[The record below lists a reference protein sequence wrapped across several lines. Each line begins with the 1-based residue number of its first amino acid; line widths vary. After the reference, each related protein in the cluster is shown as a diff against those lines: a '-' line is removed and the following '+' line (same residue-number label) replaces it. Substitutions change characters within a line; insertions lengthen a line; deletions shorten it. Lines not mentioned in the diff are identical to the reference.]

1 MSDQNKNINEKDL
14 LNNLDINDGSEK
26 INNEDLISMIDLPE
40 SKEIEEIKEN
50 SDSNIY
56 DINITSLKDI
66 LFLIVDKKFDFV
78 TFEPSENE
86 VRLDFRKNNV
96 IIETK
101 YIKYPIYS
109 SILLKAKGITKLN
122 LEETNKVQEGN
133 GGINIEEK
141 NFDIITK
148 TVPSN
153 FGEKLFLK
161 TRLIDKLVEKKET
174 KKLSKGQIL
183 GFISIILLIG
193 LIVGGSFLG
202 FIVLNAKTVDDVR
215 FFAGLGINLNEIN
228 AFIAQLVTIIFSI
241 LVLIETIFLI
251 IFLFRFF
258 HTKKDQKKKKIKLG
272 IISFILLII
281 TFITASLWM
290 IIDQKIKNLPNWQ
303 EMSFG
308 EIQIYDNSKLINE
321 NFSKVGSLIT
331 DTTNIIGPIDIKF
344 DLTYLA
350 QSEEKKG
357 ITIKNF
363 NWDFGNGDIEETIVP
378 NLIKKFDKIGTN
390 NIKLTI
396 NGIDSQGKSIEK
408 IIENIPYINISY
420 IVDIE
425 ERVLNSGGKLVEFD
439 ASSISELGNIEWYFM
454 DNLTEPV
461 WKGSKYIVGKPIF
474 EDTIIGMYIKRN
486 NIKENSNFD
495 KIFVIKGEN
504 KVNIDGEIIFKRGI
518 VDDLEVTFNVDNLKN
533 DIGAGFI
540 EKYIWTI
547 GEQKYTKS
555 GDIEDSLKSSEVK
568 HKFISYGDYIV
579 KVELINSA
587 GESKIITKNISIPK
601 MLKLS
606 KEIDIYYDGELIKNL
621 NYNKNLNEYFLD
633 YIGIPSDI
641 KLDGRYVKADSTLYT
656 LSKIEWDYDS
666 DGNTDFTGLTGNYA
680 LNKEGNH
687 TITAKILFTNRK
699 IADDKVE
706 INEKIFIE
714 AVKKDAIVDFEIQSS
729 SEYAP
734 VIVGFDASRSQV
746 KDSNITKFIWDF
758 GDGVTEERDAVVPG
772 RKYSEPGDYNIK
784 LTVVT
789 TDGKSYSKSKK
800 LILKPV
806 PQSIEIKS
814 SMKKAPTMQGIDF
827 SSSNSNGQISS
838 YLWDFGDGN
847 TSNEANP
854 THQYKTSG
862 IYKVKLRLDFTNKN
876 ILEDYIEIEIY

>member
-109 SILLKAKGITKLN
+109 SILLKAKWITKLN
-122 LEETNKVQEGN
+122 LEETNKVQEWN
-133 GGINIEEK
+133 WWINIEEK

-148 TVPSN
+148 TIPSN
-153 FGEKLFLK
+153 FWEKLFLK

-174 KKLSKGQIL
+174 KKLSKWQIL
-183 GFISIILLIG
+183 WFISIILLIW
-193 LIVGGSFLG
+193 LIVGWSFLW

-215 FFAGLGINLNEIN
+215 FFAWLWINLNEIN

-258 HTKKDQKKKKIKLG
+258 HTKKDQKKKKIKLW

-303 EMSFG
+303 EMSFW

-331 DTTNIIGPIDIKF
+331 DTTNIIWPIDIKF

-350 QSEEKKG
+350 QSEEKKW

-363 NWDFGNGDIEETIVP
+363 NWDFWNWDIEETIVP
-378 NLIKKFDKIGTN
+378 NLIKKFDKIWTN

-396 NGIDSQGKSIEK
+396 NWIDSQWKSIEK

-425 ERVLNSGGKLVEFD
+425 ERVLNSWWKLVEFD
-439 ASSISELGNIEWYFM
+439 ASSISELWNIEWYFM

-461 WKGSKYIVGKPIF
+461 WKWSKYIVWKPIF
-474 EDTIIGMYIKRN
+474 EDTIIWMYIKRN

-495 KIFVIKGEN
+495 KIFVIKWEN
-504 KVNIDGEIIFKRGI
+504 KVNIDWEIIFKRWI

-533 DIGAGFI
+533 DIWAWFI

-547 GEQKYTKS
+547 WEQKYTKS
-555 GDIEDSLKSSEVK
+555 WDIEDSLKSSEVK
-568 HKFISYGDYIV
+568 HKFISYWDYIV

-587 GESKIITKNISIPK
+587 WESKIITKNISIPK

-606 KEIDIYYDGELIKNL
+606 KEIDIYYDWELIKNL

-641 KLDGRYVKADSTLYT
+641 KLDWRYVKADSTLYT

-666 DGNTDFTGLTGNYA
+666 DWNTDFTWLTWNYA
-680 LNKEGNH
+680 LNKEWNH

-734 VIVGFDASRSQV
+734 VIVWFDASRSQV

-758 GDGVTEERDAVVPG
+758 GDWVTEERDAVVPW
-772 RKYSEPGDYNIK
+772 RKYSEPWDYNIK

-789 TDGKSYSKSKK
+789 TDWKSYSKSKK

-814 SMKKAPTMQGIDF
+814 SMKKAPTMQWIDF
-827 SSSNSNGQISS
+827 SSSNSNWQISS
-838 YLWDFGDGN
+838 YLWDFGDWN

-854 THQYKTSG
+854 THQYKTSW